1 MQIFKRIADLQLWL
15 ALRRKAGNTV
25 AFIPTMGA
33 LHQGH
38 LTLVEAGRASGAL
51 TVTSIFVNPTQFNDP
66 KDLEKYPRT
75 PERDLELLLGA
86 NCDAVFMPEV
96 SEMYPPGKSLT
107 LHLDFGT
114 MEQVMEGKFRP
125 GHFNGMATIVKR
137 LLDIVQPDQL
147 YMGQKDYQQL
157 SIVRQMLF
165 LLGSTVEL
173 VMVPTVRE
181 PDGLAMSSRNV
192 RLSDEMRTQAPLL
205 YKALSHAALLAPSSD
220 LRLLEQQAMLEL
232 EHQGFKPEYFEIVD
246 GHTLLPLENTSNST
260 QAVICT
266 AVWAQDVRLIDNVLL
281 NKV

>member
-1 MQIFKRIADLQLWL
+1 MQIFKHIVDLQLWL
-15 ALRRKAGNTV
+15 ATQRKEGNPI

-38 LTLVEAGRASGAL
+38 LTLVEAGQQAGAL
-51 TVTSIFVNPTQFNDP
+51 TVVSIFVNPTQFNDP

-75 PERDLELLLGA
+75 PERDLELLLGVK
-86 NCDAVFMPEV
+86 CDAVFMPEV
-96 SEMYPPGKSLT
+96 SEMYPPGKSLR

-125 GHFNGMATIVKR
+125 GHFNGMATVVKR

-157 SIVRQMLF
+157 SIVRQMLY

-181 PDGLAMSSRNV
+181 KDGLAMSSRNV
-192 RLSDEMRTQAPLL
+192 RLSTEMRQKAPLL
-205 YKALSHAALLAPSSD
+205 FGILSKTAALVPKGNFRS
-220 LRLLEQQAMLEL
+220 LEQLAMEEL
-232 EHQGFKPEYFEIVD
+232 KQEGFAPEYVEIID
-246 GHTLLPLENTSNST
+246 GKTLLPLVEGNVG
-260 QAVICT
+260 AFPVVCM
-266 AVWAQDVRLIDNVLL
+266 AAWADEVRLIDNVL
-281 NKV
+281 VP